1 MEVHVYSRYYNL
13 FEEVVA
19 NSYITHKSFS
29 LFLNKP
35 NVVVDW

>member
-1 MEVHVYSRYYNL
+1 MEVHSRYYKL
-13 FEEVVA
+13 LEELVA

-35 NVVVDW
+35 NIIVDW